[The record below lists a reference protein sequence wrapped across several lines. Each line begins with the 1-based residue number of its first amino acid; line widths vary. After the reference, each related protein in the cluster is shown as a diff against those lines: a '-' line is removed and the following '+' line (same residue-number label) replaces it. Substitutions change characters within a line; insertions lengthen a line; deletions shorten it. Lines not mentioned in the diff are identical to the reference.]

1 MGKHVMTTFYLY
13 QWDLN
18 YWNPVVLNEMID
30 NMLYLA
36 NRGID
41 ILRLDAVPYI
51 WKQLGTSCRNLPQ
64 VHSIVRIMRIVTEIV
79 CPGVLLLGEIVM
91 EPSKVVSSLS

>member
-1 MGKHVMTTFYLY
+1 MTTFYLY